1 MAIITITTFG
11 PIKKE
16 INTDSFTQY
25 EWLMFI
31 KHNVPQ
37 KILAKYIDK
46 TTQKIPTDKIPEI
59 KELAIK
65 RYIDSQ
71 QNILDY
77 L

>member
-1 MAIITITTFG
+1 
-11 PIKKE
+11 
-16 INTDSFTQY
+16 
-25 EWLMFI
+25 MFI